1 MKSRSSTGVGMKID
15 LDYNIETM
23 RITDPGEDAGPGTL
37 KPQVGSIMSQIKTRT
52 SLDSVPVDT
61 DTSNKDLGEAQST
74 KLKQMLA
81 SLKPAKTL

>member
-1 MKSRSSTGVGMKID
+1 MKID

-37 KPQVGSIMSQIKTRT
+37 KPQVGSIMSQIKAKTNVETR
-52 SLDSVPVDT
+52 DSAST
-61 DTSNKDLGEAQST
+61 ESDTSSKDLGEAQST

-81 SLKPAKTL
+81 SLKTSKTL